1 MTPSTMFHIARHQL
15 SNPCIQIFSEFPSCC
30 SDSRG
35 HSHEFFPVELMIVR
49 LFRQHINA
57 WLDFDF
63 PSVIVRSAASPW
75 CVPALIHA
83 AFWFLLRFVLLLFSF
98 QLPAF
103 YFLAFLAFL
112 ELQLCYP
119 SLIFVSSFL
128 YLPASV
134 SCIWVL
140 FDQTTK
146 IISLS
151 LKTSWALQK
160 PLLSTF

>member
-57 WLDFDF
+57 RLDFDF

-119 SLIFVSSFL
+119 SLILFLVFFICLLLCLASASFL
-128 YLPASV
+128 IKLQRSFLCLLKHPEHY
-134 SCIWVL
+134 
-140 FDQTTK
+140 K
-146 IISLS
+146 NLS
-151 LKTSWALQK
+151 
-160 PLLSTF
+160 